1 MFSFTLLSLCEEGSY
16 VELPTIAE
24 TICRLGRRL
33 LALGYAAAP
42 HNFLL

>member
-1 MFSFTLLSLCEEGSY
+1 MLSFTLLLLCEEGSY
-16 VELPTIAE
+16 VELPTIAA

-33 LALGYAAAP
+33 LALGYTATP

>member
-1 MFSFTLLSLCEEGSY
+1 MFSFTLLPLCEEGSY